1 MSKDDLDKKYDTV
14 TSPLLATEFPQVST
28 ESNYTYASKDMETFA
43 PKI

>member
-14 TSPLLATEFPQVST
+14 TSPLLTTEFPQVNT
-28 ESNYTYASKDMETFA
+28 DSNYTYAIKDTDTFS